1 MVRTINMD
9 EDDVDY
15 SDVRLLQIQMPYS
28 FYDKYINDDDLFT
41 FDMARDFFTGYCTNH
56 LE

>member
-15 SDVRLLQIQMPYS
+15 SDVRLLQIQMPYR

-41 FDMARDFFTGYCTNH
+41 FDMARDFFTGYCSNL